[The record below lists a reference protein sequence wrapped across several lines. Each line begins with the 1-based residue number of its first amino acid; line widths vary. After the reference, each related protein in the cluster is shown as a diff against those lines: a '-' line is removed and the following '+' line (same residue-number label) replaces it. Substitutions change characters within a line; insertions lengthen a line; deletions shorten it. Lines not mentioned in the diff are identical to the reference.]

1 MGCAVST
8 AIPVDLPAF
17 PEEAQDEEEKRS
29 VEVQIA
35 ETGPSA
41 PSPSRNGLE
50 ERTTRLA
57 MPKGGTVLAR
67 RTWASGLC

>member
-8 AIPVDLPAF
+8 AIPVHLPAF

-29 VEVQIA
+29 VEVQLA

-41 PSPSRNGLE
+41 PSPSATAWAGSYHPPGDAKGRHLSCEADVGI
-50 ERTTRLA
+50 RL
-57 MPKGGTVLAR
+57 
-67 RTWASGLC
+67 